1 LKIAIDGPAG
11 AGKSTVA
18 KKVAEKL
25 KLLYIDTGAMYRAI
39 TYGVI
44 KNKIDIDNEKEVA
57 EFLDKLDFRLNRNEL
72 SKEMDIF
79 INGELVN
86 SKLRNREVDKNVS
99 KISSYKKVREF
110 LVSIQ
115 QKLGSEYDVILD
127 GRDIGTVVFPN
138 ADFKFYIDA
147 SVEERADRRLKDI
160 KNKEHLSY
168 DEIKREIIERDKL
181 DSTRKI
187 SPLKKAVDAVYIDT
201 SNMGIDEVVD
211 RVISIVLKK

>member
-1 LKIAIDGPAG
+1 MKIAIDGPAG

-44 KNKIDIDNEKEVA
+44 KNKINIDNEKEVA
-57 EFLDKLDFRLNRNEL
+57 KFLDKLDFRLNQNEL